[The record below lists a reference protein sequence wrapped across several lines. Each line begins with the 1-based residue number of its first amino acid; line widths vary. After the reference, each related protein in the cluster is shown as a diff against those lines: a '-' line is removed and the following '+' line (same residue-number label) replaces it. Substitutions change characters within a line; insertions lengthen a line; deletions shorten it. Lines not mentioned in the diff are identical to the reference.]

1 MHPGLGMCQEQPP
14 APGRG
19 SPAPWGEL
27 APKGPP
33 RGDILVTLMESGRA
47 GVLWLLCSGTSRSLL
62 STAGQTPAPR
72 NKPFQGSQPGH
83 EQGAGLQGWGRLP
96 KGKSSPLSIHIEL
109 PSFLNL
115 LSAAP
120 NSFVLPLDSKE
131 ITLPWLPPQHLQGHL
146 SAVIKCPQQFCRSVR
161 HNQPVPHSLNASES
175 ILGLNKWFWFLL
187 QEA

>member
-1 MHPGLGMCQEQPP
+1 MPWGEVSLAGFNPCWHSLHLLCLLGLWDEPGAPGSTGRCPKPSWQQELRVHPGLGMGQEQPP

-33 RGDILVTLMESGRA
+33 RGGILVTLTESGRA

-72 NKPFQGSQPGH
+72 NKPFQGSQPGQ

-96 KGKSSPLSIHIEL
+96 KGKSSSLSIHIEL
-109 PSFLNL
+109 PSFLNPP
-115 LSAAP
+115 SAAP
-120 NSFVLPLDSKE
+120 NSFVLPV
-131 ITLPWLPPQHLQGHL
+131 G
-146 SAVIKCPQQFCRSVR
+146 QQR
-161 HNQPVPHSLNASES
+161 
-175 ILGLNKWFWFLL
+175 
-187 QEA
+187 